1 MNSLERVLA
10 TYRGEKP
17 DKTPVIPI
25 VGQAAATLNGITISE
40 ELKSPETLASSRIS
54 CLKRFGYDG
63 LYISADTWVTAEAMG
78 VKISQPSNAPAEGI
92 EPLIKEKK
100 DLDKLKPLNPL
111 EDGRCPLLV
120 EAVRIAVKESK
131 DQFAVIGNFD
141 QSPFSLACAL
151 RGINQIMIDLY
162 DSPTFVEKLL
172 EITTESAIRYAK
184 AMAEAGA
191 HILNTGDSPAGL
203 IGPENYIR
211 FALPYEK
218 AMFEELSSYKRP
230 SVLHICG
237 DTTQLLEKMAESKA
251 DGLEL
256 DYQVDLVRARET
268 IGDYIT
274 IIGNLNPVAI
284 MLEGTPELVKKEAQK
299 LTSQSDKIGKFIL
312 STGCT
317 IAPTNPPENLRAI
330 VEAVI

>member
-1 MNSLERVLA
+1 MTSLERVLA
-10 TYRGEKP
+10 TYRGEKA
-17 DKTPVIPI
+17 DRTPVIPI
-25 VGQAAATLNGITISE
+25 VGQAAAALNGMTISE
-40 ELKSPETLASSRIS
+40 ELKSPEILAHSRIS
-54 CLKRFGYDG
+54 CLKKFGYDG
-63 LYISADTWVTAEAMG
+63 IYISADTWVSAEAMG
-78 VKISQPSNAPAEGI
+78 AKISQPPNAPAEGI
-92 EPLIKEKK
+92 EPLIKNKK
-100 DLDKLKPLNPL
+100 DLDKLKPLNPM

-151 RGINQIMIDLY
+151 RGINAIMIDLY

-172 EITTESAIRYAK
+172 EITTESAIQYAR

-203 IGPENYIR
+203 IGPENYTR
-211 FALPYEK
+211 YALPYEK
-218 AMFEELSSYKRP
+218 IMFEELSSYNKP

-237 DTTQLLEKMAESKA
+237 DTTQLLEKMSQSNA

-256 DYQVDLVRARET
+256 DYQVNLVKAREV
-268 IGDYIT
+268 IGDYMT
-274 IIGNLNPVAI
+274 IIGNLNPVEV
-284 MLEGTPELVKKEAQK
+284 MLNGNPGFIKSEAKKLIAQK
-299 LTSQSDKIGKFIL
+299 NRIGKFIL

-330 VEAVI
+330 VEAVL